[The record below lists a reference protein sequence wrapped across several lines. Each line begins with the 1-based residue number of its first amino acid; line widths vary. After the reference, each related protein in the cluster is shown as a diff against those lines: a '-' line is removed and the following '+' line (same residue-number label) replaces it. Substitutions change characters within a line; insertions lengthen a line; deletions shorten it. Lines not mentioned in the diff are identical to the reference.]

1 MAVTNE
7 LTIKNEDLLTVVENR
22 DLGELIKPLVNEIHL
37 FDTVIAGT
45 LFMEDSSVYDRL
57 EKNEKLILQ
66 RENNKF
72 DSNAILI
79 LNSQKQKLGYVP
91 ERDNQVFSRLM
102 DAGKLLIAKVISV
115 KNPDG
120 FYMIRIGIYLVDY

>member
-1 MAVTNE
+1 MSNE

>member
-1 MAVTNE
+1 MSNE

-45 LFMEDSSVYDRL
+45 LLMEDSSVYDRL

-79 LNSQKQKLGYVP
+79 LNSQRQKLGYVP
-91 ERDNQVFSRLM
+91 ERDNQIFSRLM
-102 DAGKLLIAKVISV
+102 DAGKLLIAKVISAD
-115 KNPDG
+115 NPDG

>member
-1 MAVTNE
+1 MSNE
-7 LTIKNEDLLTVVENR
+7 LTIKNEDLLTVVEDR

-102 DAGKLLIAKVISV
+102 DAGKLLIAKVISAD
-115 KNPDG
+115 NPDG

>member
-1 MAVTNE
+1 MSNE
-7 LTIKNEDLLTVVENR
+7 LTIKNEDLLTVVEDR